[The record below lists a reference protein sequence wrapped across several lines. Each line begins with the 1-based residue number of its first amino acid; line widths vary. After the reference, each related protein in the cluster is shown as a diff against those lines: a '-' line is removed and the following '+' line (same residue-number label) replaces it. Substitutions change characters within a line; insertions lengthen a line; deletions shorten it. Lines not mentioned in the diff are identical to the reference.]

1 MKKRTLVILAS
12 ISVTAA
18 FAESNNSLTLE
29 QYFAQKQAYNQ
40 RIGREFDQE
49 KYTRLFSKLDQN
61 GDGVLTGTEQ
71 NPSAKPAKTVK
82 AIYPQAEVNPA
93 WFVES
98 MKTRDQRLE
107 WHKEAKFG
115 MFVHWGVYSLLAGE
129 WKGEVAT
136 GYSEHILRS
145 LQIPLAEY
153 ASEVAANFN
162 PTQFNAD
169 EWIRLCKAAG
179 MKYFVITAKHHDG
192 LAMWPSDVNEWDIA
206 DATPFDR
213 DPLME
218 LRDACKKYDI
228 HFGFYYSQAQ
238 DWSHPGG
245 QRNTWDFP
253 GNPTQ
258 RKPGWY
264 EDPKFANHIAR
275 SEQYIKEK
283 SIPQLLEIVERYQ
296 PEIIWFDTSGWVPLY
311 QNQMVLKAMRVIA
324 PDIVVNSRIGYGL
337 GDYAST
343 CDQPDDIQPYY
354 KKYDVW
360 EGIPTT
366 NLSYGYH
373 AKDKSHKPVS
383 FFIELLAK
391 TAERGGNMLMNIGP
405 MGNGLIAPEDVE
417 ILTGIGKW
425 MDVNGEAIYG
435 TTHTPLPPQT
445 FGPISRKGNKLY
457 LHVTR
462 WPKDG
467 KITLAGLKTPIDKAY
482 RLDRSFWRKDRL
494 NVSKAVSNDWNI
506 QGPENAPDPVNTVI
520 VVETEGEPVGIAD
533 DETIRL
539 VSNLRKQRL
548 HVFESKVEGGLKW
561 GQGSPR
567 DNGVEGWNKNNLANG
582 RVTWTVRIEEP
593 TEFFLDLVYVAVD
606 GQHGGRYSVSVDD
619 QVFPGTVKTQ
629 PKPDSSKKVNYIPH
643 KLGTIS
649 LKPGTHRIAI
659 TGKEITGKELFMPSS
674 IELRRP

>member
-1 MKKRTLVILAS
+1 MKQSIILVLAAANL
-12 ISVTAA
+12 IGAATA
-18 FAESNNSLTLE
+18 FSEGLTLD
-29 QYFAQKQAYNQ
+29 QYFAEKKEYNKK
-40 RIGREFDQE
+40 IGREFDQE
-49 KYTRLFSKLDQN
+49 KYTKLFAKLDRN
-61 GDGVLTGTEQ
+61 SDGLLTDEER
-71 NPSAKPAKTVK
+71 NPPKKTVK
-82 AIYPQAEVNPA
+82 ASYPEAEKNPA

-107 WHKEAKFG
+107 WYKEAKFG

-129 WKGEVAT
+129 WNGEVAT

-145 LQIPLAEY
+145 HQIPLAEY
-153 ASEVAANFN
+153 ASEVAAKFN
-162 PTQFNAD
+162 PVQFNAD

-179 MKYFVITAKHHDG
+179 MKYFVITSKHHDG

-213 DPLME
+213 DPMME
-218 LRDACKKYDI
+218 LRDACKKYGI
-228 HFGFYYSQAQ
+228 TFGFYYSQAQ

-253 GNPTQ
+253 GMPTQ
-258 RKPGWY
+258 RSQWFN
-264 EDPKFANHIAR
+264 DPKYADHIAR

-283 SIPQLLEIVERYQ
+283 SIPQLLEIVERYK

-311 QNQMVLKAMRVIA
+311 QNQMVLKAMREVV

-343 CDQPDDIQPYY
+343 CDQPDDIQPYQ
-354 KKYDVW
+354 KKHDVW

-445 FGPISRKGNKLY
+445 FGHVSRKGNKLY

-467 KITLAGLKTPIDKAY
+467 KVTLAGLKTPITKAW
-482 RLDRSFWRKDRL
+482 LLADQQPL
-494 NVSKAVSNDWNI
+494 AVSSAGSNDWKI
-506 QGPENAPDPVNTVI
+506 QGPEKAPDPVNTVI
-520 VVETEGEPVGIAD
+520 VVETDGEPTGIKD
-533 DETIRL
+533 DETMLL
-539 VSNLRKQRL
+539 VSNLRNQRL
-548 HVFESKVEGGLKW
+548 HAFESKVEGGLKW
-561 GQGSPR
+561 GHGSPR
-567 DNGVEGWNKNNLANG
+567 DNGITGWNKQAMSTG
-582 RVTWTVRIEEP
+582 RATWTIRVEEP
-593 TEFFLDLVYVAVD
+593 LGFTLDLIYVAVE
-606 GQHGGRYSVSVDD
+606 GKHGGSYTVSVGD
-619 QVFPGTVKTQ
+619 QKFTAEVETQ
-629 PKPDSSKKVNYIPH
+629 QKPDHDKKVKYIPH
-643 KLGTIS
+643 TLGTIK
-649 LKPGTHRIAI
+649 LEPGTHQISI
-659 TGKEITGKELFMPSS
+659 VGEELTGKELFMPSS
-674 IELRRP
+674 IILSHK